1 MSNQTRDEVVTLDAL
16 RAAAEA
22 IPELPSHE
30 HYNDP
35 YAAQMWRYERARAE
49 FWRLAFKWYHQ
60 GQFELFNES
69 DFTEMLR
76 IVAEVEART

>member
-16 RAAAEA
+16 RAAAKV
-22 IPELPSHE
+22 IPSKP
-30 HYNDP
+30 
-35 YAAQMWRYERARAE
+35 ERMTSVEDWEEYHSARAE